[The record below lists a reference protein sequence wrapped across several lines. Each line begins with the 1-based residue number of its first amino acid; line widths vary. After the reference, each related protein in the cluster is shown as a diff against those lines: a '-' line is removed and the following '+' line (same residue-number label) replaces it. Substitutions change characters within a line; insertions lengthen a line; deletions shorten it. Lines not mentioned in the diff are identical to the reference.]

1 MRLWSLHP
9 MHLDAKGLVTQWR
22 EGLLARKVLLGLTRG
37 YRNHPQLLRFR
48 ATRDPVKA
56 IDSYLSYVLDES
68 ARRGYVF
75 DPSKIEYRKRCRM
88 KVTSGQLRYEWE
100 HLKRKLA
107 LRDPDWLAQLRSR
120 PSPHPCFRVVPG
132 PIEAFERPKL

>member
-1 MRLWSLHP
+1 

-22 EGLLARKVLLGLTRG
+22 EGLLARKVLLGATRG

-48 ATRDPVKA
+48 ATRDPVRA

-68 ARRGYVF
+68 LRRGYAF
-75 DPSKIEYRKRCRM
+75 DRTKIEYRKGCRM
-88 KVTSGQLRYEWE
+88 KVTSGQLRYEWD

-107 LRDPDWLAQLRSR
+107 FRDPDWLMQLRKR
-120 PSPHPCFRVVPG
+120 PTQHPCFRVIPG
-132 PIEAFERPKL
+132 PIEAFERPKT